1 MKSRHLLLSLIFIV
15 AGFTLNA
22 ASPKKS
28 EAKEIEA
35 ITQLVNRIIPGNAQN
50 FEFRIIPQ
58 DKKKDTYSIE
68 DINGKILICG
78 NNANSLAVA
87 LNYYLNNYCNT
98 SVSWYAEVPVV
109 MPETMPKVGSKITST
124 ARVDRRFFLNYCTYG
139 YTMPYWDWKQWERII
154 DWMALNG
161 INMPLAIT
169 GQEAVWFNVL
179 QQLGM
184 TPDEIRSYFVGPTY
198 LPWHRMANIDRWN
211 GPLPQEWLDKQVE
224 LQKKILER
232 ERQLNM
238 RPVLPAFAGHVP
250 ARLKE
255 LYPDANIKYLG
266 TWAGF
271 KDEYRCHFLNPEEKL
286 FAKIQKLFLEEQTR
300 LFGTDHIYGVDP
312 FNEVDPPSWDPDYLN
327 KVSRNMYRTLTAV
340 DSKAEWMQ
348 MSWMFYHDRKD
359 WTLPRVKAL
368 LSGVP
373 TGKMSLLDYHC
384 ENVEIWQNTDKF
396 YGQPYIWCYLGNF
409 GGNTTITGNV
419 KESGARL
426 DNALANGGKNMLGI
440 GSTLEGLDVVQFPYE
455 YIFAKAWS
463 NSQKDE
469 TWINHL
475 ADRHYGEPNEN
486 VRKAWDILFND
497 VYVQVPRTLGILPN
511 YRPALINND
520 KRIGINYDNNKL
532 IEAWSLLLDI
542 DKASTNEIQIDLI
555 TVGRQVLG
563 NYFTKVKNRFDSAY
577 YKQDA
582 NAMRYNA
589 EILHSLLSDI
599 DALNSFNY
607 RCTIEPWIQEARNYA
622 TTPEIADYYEKNARN
637 LITTWGGKLNDYA
650 SRTWAGLINDY
661 YAKRWEVYTSTL
673 IDAVQNYATLDAQE
687 MKTKMEAVENNWVNS
702 TAKIET
708 MKRYDILSFSRM
720 IYNKYRNDF

>member
-1 MKSRHLLLSLIFIV
+1 
-15 AGFTLNA
+15 
-22 ASPKKS
+22 
-28 EAKEIEA
+28 
-35 ITQLVNRIIPGNAQN
+35 
-50 FEFRIIPQ
+50 
-58 DKKKDTYSIE
+58 
-68 DINGKILICG
+68 
-78 NNANSLAVA
+78 
-87 LNYYLNNYCNT
+87 
-98 SVSWYAEVPVV
+98 

-179 QQLGM
+179 QHLGM

-312 FNEVDPPSWDPDYLN
+312 FNEVDPPSWEPDYLN

-708 MKRYDILSFSRM
+708 VKRYDILSFSRM

>member
-312 FNEVDPPSWDPDYLN
+312 FNEVDPPSWEPDYLN

>member
-68 DINGKILICG
+68 DLDGKILICG
-78 NNANSLAVA
+78 NNANSMAVA
-87 LNYYLNNYCNT
+87 LNYYLNNFCNT

-109 MPETMPKVGSKITST
+109 MPETMPEVGGKITST

-312 FNEVDPPSWDPDYLN
+312 FNEVDPPSWEPDYLN

-426 DNALANGGKNMLGI
+426 DNALVNGGKNMLGI

-463 NSQKDE
+463 NSQNDE

-622 TTPEIADYYEKNARN
+622 TTPEVADYYEKNARN

-673 IDAVQNYATLDAQE
+673 IDAVLNNATLDAQE

-708 MKRYDILSFSRM
+708 VKRHDILSFSRM

>member
-22 ASPKKS
+22 ASLKKS
-28 EAKEIEA
+28 DAREIDA
-35 ITQLVNRIIPGNAQN
+35 ITQLANRIIPGNAHN
-50 FEFRIIPQ
+50 FEFRVIPH

-68 DINGKILICG
+68 DHNGKILISG
-78 NNANSLAVA
+78 NNANSMAVA
-87 LNYYLNNYCNT
+87 LNYYLNNFCNT

-312 FNEVDPPSWDPDYLN
+312 FNEVDPPSWEPDYLN

>member
-68 DINGKILICG
+68 DIDGKILICG
-78 NNANSLAVA
+78 NNANSMAVA
-87 LNYYLNNYCNT
+87 LNYYLNNFCNT
-98 SVSWYAEVPVV
+98 SVSWYAEVPVL
-109 MPETMPKVGSKITST
+109 MPETMPKVGGKITST

-161 INMPLAIT
+161 INMPLAIN

-312 FNEVDPPSWDPDYLN
+312 FNEVDPPSWEPDYLN

-463 NSQKDE
+463 NSQNDE

-475 ADRHYGEPNEN
+475 ADRHYGESNEN

-673 IDAVQNYATLDAQE
+673 IDAVQNNATLDAQE

-708 MKRYDILSFSRM
+708 VKRHDILSFSRM

>member
-87 LNYYLNNYCNT
+87 LNYYLNNYCNA

-124 ARVDRRFFLNYCTYG
+124 ARVNRRFFLNYCTYG

-312 FNEVDPPSWDPDYLN
+312 FNEVDPPSWEPDYLN

-532 IEAWSLLLDI
+532 IEAWSLLLNI
-542 DKASTNEIQIDLI
+542 EKASTNDIQIDLI

-708 MKRYDILSFSRM
+708 VKRYDILSFSRM

>member
-28 EAKEIEA
+28 EVKEIEA

-68 DINGKILICG
+68 DIDEKILICG
-78 NNANSLAVA
+78 NNANSMAVA
-87 LNYYLNNYCNT
+87 LNYYLNNFCNT

-109 MPETMPKVGSKITST
+109 MPETMPKVGGKITST

-139 YTMPYWDWKQWERII
+139 YTMPFWDWKQWERII

-312 FNEVDPPSWDPDYLN
+312 FNEVDPPSWEPDYLN

-455 YIFAKAWS
+455 YIFAKAWI
-463 NSQKDE
+463 NSQNDE

-475 ADRHYGEPNEN
+475 ADRHYGESNEN

-542 DKASTNEIQIDLI
+542 EKASTNEIQIDLI

-589 EILHSLLSDI
+589 EILHSLLSDL

-673 IDAVQNYATLDAQE
+673 IDAVQNNATLDAQE

-708 MKRYDILSFSRM
+708 VKRHDILSFSRM

>member
-68 DINGKILICG
+68 NLDEKILICG
-78 NNANSLAVA
+78 NNANSMAVA
-87 LNYYLNNYCNT
+87 LNYYLNNFCNT

-109 MPETMPKVGSKITST
+109 MPETMPKVGGKITST

-312 FNEVDPPSWDPDYLN
+312 FNEVDPPSWEPDYLN